1 MEVSL
6 NGKKALVGGS
16 SKGIGLAV
24 AKQLAAS
31 GASVCLMARDESK
44 MKEIIKNLPS
54 EKGQAHCFLQV
65 DFSDFSSFKLKLEVF
80 FKENKIDILVNNTQ
94 GPPSGNSLSKSIQD
108 YQTSFDLLFK
118 NIVYTTS
125 LAMKNMKSQGWGRI
139 INIASIS
146 VREPLNYLVLSNTM
160 RAAVVTWGKS
170 LSYDVAQY
178 GITVNSILTGYF
190 DTERIAQLNSAKAKS
205 MNISESQVLS
215 AMKEMVPL
223 NRLGKPEEYG
233 YLVSFLAS
241 NKAAYITGTSIPID
255 GGLLKS
261 T

>member
-170 LSYDVAQY
+170 LSFDVAQY

>member
-190 DTERIAQLNSAKAKS
+190 DTERITQLNSAKAKS

>member
-6 NGKKALVGGS
+6 KGKTALVGGS

-44 MKEIIKNLPS
+44 MKEIIKNLKS
-54 EKGQAHCFLQV
+54 NHGQVHHFLQL
-65 DFSDFSSFKLKLEVF
+65 DFSDFNSFKDKLEVF

-108 YQTSFDLLFK
+108 YQISFDLLFK
-118 NIVYTTS
+118 NIVYATT
-125 LAMKNMKSQGWGRI
+125 LAIPHMKSQGWGRI
-139 INIASIS
+139 VNIASIS
-146 VREPLNYLVLSNTM
+146 VREPLNYLVLSNTI

-170 LSYDVAQY
+170 LSFDIAQY

-190 DTERIAQLNSAKAKS
+190 DTERITKLNLAKAKS

-215 AMKEMVPL
+215 AMKEMIPIK
-223 NRLGKPEEYG
+223 RLGIPEEYG

-241 NKAAYITGTSIPID
+241 NKAAYINGTAIPID

-261 T
+261 Y

>member
-16 SKGIGLAV
+16 LKAIGLAV

-80 FKENKIDILVNNTQ
+80 FKENKIDILINNTQ

-118 NIVYTTS
+118 NIVHTTS

-146 VREPLNYLVLSNTM
+146 VREPLNYLVLSNTI